1 MFKNQSVIPALSN
14 HKDIETFLKSPLKV
28 GILMNFQ
35 LAQLPNLIKKLK
47 QQEKTVLVH
56 LELIKGLNSD
66 EFGAIFL
73 IQSLDVDGII
83 TIKPRV
89 IELCRKRGVLGVFR
103 VFLKDSHS
111 LKQSLDLIQK
121 VQPDVLE
128 VLPATNKTILDK
140 ITAITSAKIL
150 MGGLIDTKE
159 TMDACLKLG
168 ITAIT
173 TSTVSLWS

>member
-1 MFKNQSVIPALSN
+1 MFNNQTVIPALSN
-14 HKDIETFLKSPLKV
+14 HKDVETFIKSPLKI

-35 LAQLPNLIKKLK
+35 LAQLPGLIKKLK
-47 QQEKTVLVH
+47 EHDKTVLVH
-56 LELIKGLNSD
+56 LELIKGLKSD

-73 IQSLDVDGII
+73 IQSLHVDGII

-111 LKQSLDLIQK
+111 LKQTLDLIHK

-128 VLPATNKTILDK
+128 VLPATTAPVIDK
-140 ITAITSAKIL
+140 IKAVTPAKIL